1 MDWINQ
7 DADDEIIGFD
17 PDIKIKRG
25 YTYLPYAVPRIKRIF
40 KADFNIEL
48 IWCNHWYKCDR
59 SQFYKRRYCLQDID
73 TGEVICKN
81 LTMDDLRCF
90 LARNDYP
97 LYDEKSAVNTSRPQ
111 RNRDAVRFMQAVES
125 IKHL

>member
-1 MDWINQ
+1 MDRVNQ

-25 YTYLPYAVPRIKRIF
+25 YVYMPYAVPRIKRIF
-40 KADFNIEL
+40 KEDFNVEL
-48 IWCNHWYKCDR
+48 IWCNCYYKCGR
-59 SQFYKRRYCLQDID
+59 SPFYKQRYRLQDID

-90 LARNDYP
+90 LARND
-97 LYDEKSAVNTSRPQ
+97 
-111 RNRDAVRFMQAVES
+111 
-125 IKHL
+125 